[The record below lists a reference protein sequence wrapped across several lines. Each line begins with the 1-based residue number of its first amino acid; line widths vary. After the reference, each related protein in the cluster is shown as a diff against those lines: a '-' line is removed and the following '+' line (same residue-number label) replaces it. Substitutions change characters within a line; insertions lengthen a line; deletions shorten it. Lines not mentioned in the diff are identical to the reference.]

1 MIFMNLSRL
10 RCAQYSCALL
20 AIVFLAGCESTYY
33 NTMEKFGVH
42 KRDILKDRIVEA
54 RDGQGEAKE
63 QFSSALE
70 RFRTELAFD
79 GGELADVYDRL
90 NAEYED
96 SVEAAAEVHD
106 KVDAVESVADA
117 LFEEWQDELEQYT
130 NASLRT
136 QSQAQL
142 KTTQRNY
149 KQMLAAMQK
158 AESRMQPIL
167 DTFKDQVL
175 FLKHNL
181 NAQAIN
187 SLKGQFSGLDKDI
200 KRLINDMEA
209 SIREADKFISTLSAN

>member
-1 MIFMNLSRL
+1 MLLNRL
-10 RCAQYSCALL
+10 RQTPLGFALFTVL
-20 AIVFLAGCESTYY
+20 LLVGCESAYY

-54 RDGQGEAKE
+54 RDEQGEAKA

-90 NAEYED
+90 NAEYEA
-96 SVEAAAEVHD
+96 SAAAAADVHD
-106 KVDAVESVADA
+106 KINAVESVAEA
-117 LFEEWQDELEQYT
+117 LFDEWQDELDQYT
-130 NASLRT
+130 SSSLRK
-136 QSQAQL
+136 QSESQL
-142 KTTQRNY
+142 KSTQQRY
-149 KQMLAAMQK
+149 QQMLVAMQR
-158 AESRMQPIL
+158 AEGRMQPIL

-187 SLKGQFSGLDKDI
+187 SLKSQFGGLDRDI
-200 KRLINDMEA
+200 KRLISDMEA
-209 SIREADKFISTLSAN
+209 SIREADKFISTLASN